1 MKILTIVGAR
11 PQFIKAAMVS
21 RAIVEHNQQGAY
33 PPVVEEIIH
42 TGQHY
47 DENMSDIFFNQLQI
61 SEPAVNLHAGKGMH
75 GEMTGRMLNQIEKE
89 IVKREPDWVL
99 VYGDTNSTL
108 AGALAAAKLNVPV
121 AHVEAGLR
129 SFNKRMP
136 EEINRILTDHV
147 SSLMFCPTQAAAA
160 NLANEGIIRGVHHV
174 GDVMYD
180 AALMFE
186 KIADKKSNILQ
197 KLGLTEKSYILSTV
211 HRQENTDARDR
222 LENIL
227 RALVAIATSEC
238 RLVLPLHPRTKRYI
252 DKFKLW
258 PVICKNKNAMIIE
271 PVSFLDMV
279 QLENKAKVIM
289 TDSGGVQKEAYFH
302 QVPCITLR
310 DESEWIET
318 ITAGWNQVAGA
329 DFDSILRS
337 FKMVKTGVGIFDYGN
352 GDASNRILDCLV
364 NGCGMKDR
372 KKKSAIACQSYD

>member
-1 MKILTIVGAR
+1 MSQKKLKILTIVGAR

-21 RAIVEHNQQGAY
+21 RAIFEHNHLGHQ
-33 PPVVEEIIH
+33 PHIVEEIVH

-47 DENMSDIFFNQLQI
+47 DENMSDIFFEQLQI
-61 SEPAVNLHAGKGMH
+61 PEPIVNLNAGAGMH
-75 GEMTGRMLNQIEKE
+75 GEMTGRMLLEIEKE
-89 IVKREPDWVL
+89 VVVRKPDLVL

-108 AGALAAAKLNVPV
+108 SGALAAAKLNVPV

-147 SSLMFCPTQAAAA
+147 SSLLLCPTRKALA
-160 NLANEGIIRGVHHV
+160 NLSNEGITRGVHHV

-180 AALMFE
+180 AALMFK

-197 KLGLTEKSYILSTV
+197 DLSLSEKSYILSTI
-211 HRQENTDARDR
+211 HRQENTDVLDR

-227 RALVAIATSEC
+227 RAFSAIASKEC
-238 RLVLPLHPRTKRYI
+238 QLVLPLHPRTKKCI
-252 DKFKLW
+252 DKFNLW
-258 PVICKNKNAMIIE
+258 PLISENENVMVIK

-302 QVPCITLR
+302 KVPCVTLR
-310 DESEWIET
+310 DETEWIET
-318 ITAGWNQVAGA
+318 VEAGWNQLAGA
-329 DFDSILRS
+329 DFNSIQS
-337 FKMVKTGVGIFDYGN
+337 AFETAKAGVGILDYGN
-352 GDASNRILDCLV
+352 GQASKKIVDCLV
-364 NGCGMKDR
+364 KNGM
-372 KKKSAIACQSYD
+372 